1 MQLTVIHPSLS
12 SLREMT
18 APRHSLALAC
28 MFTALVISA
37 LLAFHFHERLA
48 AWMRLAVLSGMF
60 VMVTLSA
67 LLNLQIMRDHVKQ
80 PPVWDFRVFW
90 MYGQLS
96 REGANVYQAGEY
108 RRFEKIF
115 DNNDQ
120 FTEAVL
126 NVGATYPPQSM
137 LLFLPLGFWDIHT
150 AYRFWYVLHSACLL
164 LSIELLRRVFLA
176 SAGVWGLAL
185 VALLIF
191 SLQSTWS
198 TIALGQMNFLVLLL
212 LLLYWKDWQRGRAGV
227 WLALA
232 ILVKLYVAVVFLFPL
247 LRRCWRVLAWAVVS
261 SLLLAVAA
269 LAALGPRTFFSYFVL
284 HPTTRLP
291 GWVYTEHINQ
301 SLPAVVL
308 RHAHSAKAS
317 EWLYVVIAI
326 AAACVSGW
334 LVYRL
339 RRDDAEWGLGLVL
352 ALALMIYPGT
362 LAHYTVVLLI
372 PLLLIWTN
380 REKIPLGVWGSAGLI
395 ASVYF
400 LIALFRG
407 ESVFAAMALTWLAL
421 AGICLRLTSS
431 RLTPLSQ
438 APQAASSRR

>member
-1 MQLTVIHPSLS
+1 MQLSHRLLG

-18 APRHSLALAC
+18 APRHSVALAC
-28 MFTALVISA
+28 VFAALVIGA
-37 LLAFHFHERLA
+37 LLAFHFRTRLT
-48 AWMRLAVLSGMF
+48 AWMRLAILSGMF
-60 VMVTLSA
+60 VTVTLFA
-67 LLNLQIMRDHVKQ
+67 LLNFQIMRDRVKQ

-90 MYGQLS
+90 MYGQLL
-96 REGANVYQAGEY
+96 RQGANVYQPSEY
-108 RRFEKIF
+108 QRFENIF
-115 DNNDQ
+115 ENNQQ

-137 LLFLPLGFWDIHT
+137 LLFLPLGFWDIHA
-150 AYRFWYVLHSACLL
+150 AYRFWYAFQSACLL
-164 LSIELLRRVFLA
+164 LSIELLRRLFLA
-176 SAGVWGLAL
+176 ECGVWGVAL
-185 VALLIF
+185 VAFLIF

-198 TIALGQMNFLVLLL
+198 TIALGQMNFLVLLF
-212 LLLYWKDWQRGRAGV
+212 LLLYWKDWERGRTGV

-247 LRRCWRVLAWAVVS
+247 LRRCWRALAWALIS
-261 SLLLAVAA
+261 SLLVAVAA
-269 LAALGPRTFFSYFVL
+269 LAALGPKTFFSYFVL
-284 HPTTRLP
+284 HPATRLP

-308 RHAHSAKAS
+308 RHVGSVKAG
-317 EWLYVVIAI
+317 EWLYVVMAML
-326 AAACVSGW
+326 AAGVSGW

-339 RRDDAEWGLGLVL
+339 RRDDAQWGLGLVL
-352 ALALMIYPGT
+352 GLALMIYPGT

-372 PLLLIWTN
+372 PLLLIWAN
-380 REKIPLGVWGSAGLI
+380 RERIPLGVWGSAGLI

-421 AGICLRLTSS
+421 AGICLRLTSATWTPVS
-431 RLTPLSQ
+431 RS
-438 APQAASSRR
+438 AS

>member
-1 MQLTVIHPSLS
+1 
-12 SLREMT
+12 
-18 APRHSLALAC
+18 
-28 MFTALVISA
+28 
-37 LLAFHFHERLA
+37 
-48 AWMRLAVLSGMF
+48 
-60 VMVTLSA
+60 
-67 LLNLQIMRDHVKQ
+67 MRDRVKQ

-90 MYGQLS
+90 MYGQLL
-96 REGANVYQAGEY
+96 RQGANVYQPSEY
-108 RRFEKIF
+108 QRFENIF
-115 DNNDQ
+115 ENNQQ

-126 NVGATYPPQSM
+126 SVGATYPPESM

-150 AYRFWYVLHSACLL
+150 AYRFWYVLQSGCLL
-164 LSIELLRRVFLA
+164 FSIELLRRLFFA
-176 SAGVWGLAL
+176 ESGVWGLAL

-191 SLQSTWS
+191 SLQSSWN
-198 TIALGQMNFLVLLL
+198 TIALGQMNFLVLLF
-212 LLLYWKDWQRGRAGV
+212 LLLYWKDWGGGRAGV

-247 LRRCWRVLAWAVVS
+247 LRRCWRALAWAVIS
-261 SLLLAVAA
+261 SLLVAVAA
-269 LAALGPRTFFSYFVL
+269 LAALGPKTFFGYFVL
-284 HPTTRLP
+284 HPATRLP

-308 RHAHSAKAS
+308 RHAHNAKAS

-372 PLLLIWTN
+372 PLLLIWAN
-380 REKIPLGVWGSAGLI
+380 RERIPLGVWGSAGLI

-421 AGICLRLTSS
+421 AGICLRLTSATW
-431 RLTPLSQ
+431 TPLSQ
-438 APQAASSRR
+438 SAS